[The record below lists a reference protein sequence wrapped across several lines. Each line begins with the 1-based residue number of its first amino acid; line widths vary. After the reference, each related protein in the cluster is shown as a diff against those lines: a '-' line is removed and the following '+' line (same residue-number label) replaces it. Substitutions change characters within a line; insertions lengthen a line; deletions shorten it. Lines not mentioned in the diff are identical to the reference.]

1 MFGDKYLEFF
11 FEIECYPE
19 INVEALK
26 ALEAIVFRYYVV
38 ITRESYSKALG
49 GKCFSAI
56 VPYNS

>member
-1 MFGDKYLEFF
+1 MFGVKYLEFF

-38 ITRESYSKALG
+38 ITRENYSMALG

-56 VPYNS
+56 VSYNS